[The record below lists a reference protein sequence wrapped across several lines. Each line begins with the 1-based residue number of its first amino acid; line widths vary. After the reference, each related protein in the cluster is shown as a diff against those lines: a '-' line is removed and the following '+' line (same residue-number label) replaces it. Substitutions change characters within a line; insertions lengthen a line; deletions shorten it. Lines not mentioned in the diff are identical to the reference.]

1 LTIYIFKTQYIINR
15 KKEGNQPQKI
25 ETREEIYKS
34 IAMLKYLATLVI
46 YNTLKSPIN
55 LTIIKMLTQ
64 KWFAHVVRIA
74 GESTVTKLL
83 EGKQGGGREK

>member
-1 LTIYIFKTQYIINR
+1 MTIYIFKTQYIINR

-74 GESTVTKLL
+74 VESTVTKLL
-83 EGKQGGGREK
+83 EGKPGGGREK